1 MKSFQLYCSSYAF
14 VHREEGIQASSSSLQ
29 KQTGGDT
36 YYMENCGHHF
46 PLQGEALW

>member
-1 MKSFQLYCSSYAF
+1 MKSVQLYCSSNAF

-29 KQTGGDT
+29 KQTGGD
-36 YYMENCGHHF
+36 MENCGHHF